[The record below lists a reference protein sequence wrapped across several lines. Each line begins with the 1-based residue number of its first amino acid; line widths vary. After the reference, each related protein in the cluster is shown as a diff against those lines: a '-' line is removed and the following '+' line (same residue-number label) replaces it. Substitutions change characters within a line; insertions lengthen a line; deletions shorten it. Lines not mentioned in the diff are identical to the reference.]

1 MAQDISMIVDEI
13 LIEVMV
19 GLIVIAIVGAAGS
32 FYTLYRCVHRQA
44 IRQQKIETAMA
55 VIVRLFVSQTKR
67 LHPESTEEMTEIE
80 EIYKDLIDGS
90 K

>member
-1 MAQDISMIVDEI
+1 MAQDIRMIVDEI

-19 GLIVIAIVGAAGS
+19 GLIVVAIVGAAGS

-44 IRQQKIETAMA
+44 LKIEKTQTAVA

-67 LHPESTEEMTEIE
+67 LHPESIQEMTEIE
-80 EIYKDLIDGS
+80 EIYKDLIDDP

>member
-1 MAQDISMIVDEI
+1 MIVDEI